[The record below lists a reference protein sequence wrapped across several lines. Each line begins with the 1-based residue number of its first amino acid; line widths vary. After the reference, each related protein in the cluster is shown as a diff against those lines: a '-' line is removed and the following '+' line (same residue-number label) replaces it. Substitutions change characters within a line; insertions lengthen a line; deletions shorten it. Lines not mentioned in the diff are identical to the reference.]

1 LENYCYQAPAA
12 PLHNYVG
19 AIIKRGFLL
28 YNANINPGRKETPMK
43 RGRVFI
49 YLALIIIIAV
59 GAGGAY
65 LYMHRTPAAPAQG
78 TQATPQISAI
88 GIITAGQ
95 NIPPGT
101 LITEAML
108 SSIQI
113 NQTDLVQ
120 GEFVNKADLVNM
132 YAKYALTQGV
142 VITDTMVSST
152 PGANLPGSSW
162 APVIPQGLTAVA
174 VPIKGLGTV
183 AYGISDGDY
192 VNVIVTML
200 LVDINPATQSI
211 LPDYTAGVLAPGG
224 AAKVTN
230 PNFEGSGGMVSALI
244 GSGGTISQAGTMT
257 LDQTMNQPIYLVPS
271 EGQRPRMVTQMIMQD
286 VQVLHVGS
294 FPAPGETITST
305 TSTATG
311 TPTPVPGGSQ
321 APVITINRPDV
332 VTLMVS
338 PDDANTLVYLIYS
351 GAKITLTLRNP
362 NDTGPAVKTN
372 AAMLEYLL
380 TQYNIPIP
388 AKAPFAIQPRL
399 DILPDIKIQGD
410 TLATPAP

>member
-1 LENYCYQAPAA
+1 
-12 PLHNYVG
+12 
-19 AIIKRGFLL
+19 
-28 YNANINPGRKETPMK
+28 MK
-43 RGRVFI
+43 RGRIFI
-49 YLALIIIIAV
+49 YLALIIIIVVA
-59 GAGGAY
+59 AGGAY
-65 LYMHRTPAAPAQG
+65 LYMHRTPATPQPPVN
-78 TQATPQISAI
+78 QATQQPNAI

-113 NQTDLVQ
+113 SQTDLVQ

-142 VITDTMVSST
+142 VITDTMVSSS

-174 VPIKGLGTV
+174 VPIKGLASV

-192 VNVIVTML
+192 VNIIVTML
-200 LVDINPATQSI
+200 LVDVDPTNQSI
-211 LPDYTAGVLAPGG
+211 LPNFTANVLSPGVTQNGTLLTAVITSGG
-224 AAKVTN
+224 
-230 PNFEGSGGMVSALI
+230 EGSRVGTTALDE
-244 GSGGTISQAGTMT
+244 T
-257 LDQTMNQPIYLVPS
+257 LNQPLYLVPS
-271 EGQRPRMVTQMIMQD
+271 EGQRPRMVTQMIMQN

-294 FPAPGETITST
+294 FPAPGETTSDQFAQSSSGT
-305 TSTATG
+305 VATAT
-311 TPTPVPGGSQ
+311 PAPAGSQ
-321 APVITINRPDV
+321 PAVAITRPDV

-380 TQYNIPIP
+380 TQYNIPVP
-388 AKAPFAIQPRL
+388 AKLPYAVQPRL
-399 DILPDIKIQGD
+399 DTLPDIKIYGD
-410 TLATPAP
+410 AATPTP

>member
-1 LENYCYQAPAA
+1 
-12 PLHNYVG
+12 
-19 AIIKRGFLL
+19 
-28 YNANINPGRKETPMK
+28 MK

-59 GAGGAY
+59 AAGGAY
-65 LYMHRTPAAPAQG
+65 LYMHRTPAAPSNQG
-78 TQATPQISAI
+78 TQATPQINAI

-95 NIPPGT
+95 NIPPGS

-113 NQTDLVQ
+113 NQADLVQ

-142 VITDTMVSST
+142 VITDSMVSST

-174 VPIKGLGTV
+174 VPLKGLGSV
-183 AYGISDGDY
+183 AYGISDGDF

-200 LVDINPATQSI
+200 LVDVDPTNQSI
-211 LPDYTAGVLAPGG
+211 LPNYTANVLSPGATQNG
-224 AAKVTN
+224 SLLTAVIT
-230 PNFEGSGGMVSALI
+230 SGGEASRV
-244 GSGGTISQAGTMT
+244 GTTQLDET
-257 LDQTMNQPIYLVPS
+257 LNQPLYLVPS
-271 EGQRPRMVTQMIMQD
+271 EGQRPRMVTQMIMQN

-294 FPAPGETITST
+294 FLTLGAGTSGVTSSAAPTATPAP
-305 TSTATG
+305 A
-311 TPTPVPGGSQ
+311 GSQ
-321 APVITINRPDV
+321 PPVIVQSPDV

-380 TQYNIPIP
+380 TQYNIPVP
-388 AKAPFAIQPRL
+388 AKLPYAVQPR
-399 DILPDIKIQGD
+399 QD
-410 TLATPAP
+410 TLPNIIIEGDATPAP